1 MGKDEH
7 SDAGGN
13 FELRSRQAPTHPVAK
28 HKTSR
33 NLLNSDTKIYQK
45 TPKSTKNTK
54 IYQKNTKN
62 QPKTI
67 QPRYKPKLKKLC
79 HLFFLSKKIK
89 GQRILKHVPR
99 INGGLNLRYHLLA
112 WGQKD
117 KLFTNKSTVPTHA
130 GVSRYTCYWQLHLG
144 DNK

>member
-1 MGKDEH
+1 MPAVI
-7 SDAGGN
+7 SSSAAG
-13 FELRSRQAPTHPVAK
+13 RRPPTLAK

-79 HLFFLSKKIK
+79 HLFFFVKKDK
-89 GQRILKHVPR
+89 RATDSEACAAYKWR
-99 INGGLNLRYHLLA
+99 LNLRYHLLA

-117 KLFTNKSTVPTHA
+117 KLFTNKSTVATHS
-130 GVSRYTCYWQLHLG
+130 GVSRYTGYWQLHLG
-144 DNK
+144 DK

>member
-54 IYQKNTKN
+54 NYQKTPKSTKN
-62 QPKTI
+62 HSAKVQAKTQKI
-67 QPRYKPKLKKLC
+67 VPP
-79 HLFFLSKKIK
+79 LFFVKKDK
-89 GQRILKHVPR
+89 RATDSEACAAYKWR
-99 INGGLNLRYHLLA
+99 LNLRYHLLA